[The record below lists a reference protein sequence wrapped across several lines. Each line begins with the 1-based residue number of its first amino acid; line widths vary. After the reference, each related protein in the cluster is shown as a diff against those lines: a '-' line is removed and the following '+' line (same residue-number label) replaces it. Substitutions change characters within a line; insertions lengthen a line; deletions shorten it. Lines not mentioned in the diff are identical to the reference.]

1 MDILDQVKL
10 QIKTY
15 VKQIGDGRSLELLD
29 MLATGKMLRSKLILK
44 IAGVSETTINLCA
57 IVEMIHAASL
67 LHDDVI
73 DEADTRRGK
82 PSINA
87 MFDNKTSI
95 MFGDILYSKAF
106 TELTT
111 MPQDVAYNVSNAVT
125 LLSVGEM
132 LDVDMGKAFNDDY
145 SKYLDMIYKKTA
157 SLIEAAAK
165 SAASLA
171 GFNQDNFA
179 TYGRNL
185 GIAFQMIDDILDITQ
200 DSSTLG
206 KPAMNDF
213 VEGKVTI
220 PYLLT
225 YDKINQEDKEKL
237 KSLYLKK
244 LSNDEISWIKEKMAQ
259 TGALK
264 QSIDLAR
271 KFGLEAIEAIKEENN
286 EALVAIMKDMIEREY

>member
-1 MDILDQVKL
+1 MDILLQVKE

-15 VKQIGDGRSLELLD
+15 VNEINDPRSLELLD

-44 IAGVSETTINLCA
+44 IAGMSSESIKLCA
-57 IVEMIHAASL
+57 VVEMIHAASL

-87 MFDNKTSI
+87 LFDNKTSI

-111 MPQDVAYNVSNAVT
+111 MPQDIAYNISNAVT

-132 LDVDMGKAFNDDY
+132 LDVDMGKEFNDNY

-171 GFNQDNFA
+171 NKNQDNFA
-179 TYGRNL
+179 TYGKNL
-185 GIAFQMIDDILDITQ
+185 GLAFQMIDDILDITQ
-200 DSSTLG
+200 ESEKLG

-225 YDKINQEDKEKL
+225 YEALSDNDKNKL
-237 KSLYLKK
+237 QSLYLKVLTK
-244 LSNDEISWIKEKMAQ
+244 EEISWIKEKMLS
-259 TGALK
+259 TGALE
-264 QSIDLAR
+264 QSIKLAR
-271 KFGLEAIEAIKEENN
+271 KFGFDAIDAIKDENN
-286 EALVAIMKDMIEREY
+286 EDLIVIMKEMIEREY